1 MPRKSLTVTV
11 GTPGYQAVCPVPREG
26 IGVFEAMSLT
36 VRGWIDAVRNRD
48 VADTAHTHSLH
59 RLLAAHRRRETEAV
73 RRIDGALS
81 VVDRALAPLE
91 AVLATPLPQPVDV
104 PGAAELD
111 RLADAD
117 RAARAARVRAAQA
130 ARVQAE
136 AAGAQHAAA
145 ARTAAELRSI
155 RTAIAVEGDDVRR
168 QWAEAYAMRAAR
180 YTRVRFGRRGRR
192 PESEPAVAPYLPADD
207 PTVLRR

>member
-1 MPRKSLTVTV
+1 MPRKPLTVTV
-11 GTPGYQAVCPVPREG
+11 GSPGYEAVCPVPREG
-26 IGVFEAMSLT
+26 IGVFEIVSLT
-36 VRGWIDAVRNRD
+36 VRWRIDAVRNRD

-91 AVLATPLPQPVDV
+91 AVLATPLPELVDV
-104 PGAAELD
+104 PATAELD
-111 RLADAD
+111 RLPDSD
-117 RAARAARVRAAQA
+117 RAQWAARVRAAHA

-136 AAGAQHAAA
+136 AAVAQHAAA
-145 ARTAAELRSI
+145 TRAAAELRSI
-155 RTAIAVEGDDVRR
+155 RTALAVEGDDVRR

-180 YTRVRFGRRGRR
+180 YTRSRFSRRGRR
-192 PESEPAVAPYLPADD
+192 PESEPAVAPYLPGGD
-207 PTVLRR
+207 PTVLRS